1 MSLTES
7 IQTQAM
13 SVDAPPEYLRQ
24 HWPEIREQLET
35 GRYRPQPVKRVEI
48 DKADGKKRPL
58 GISTVFDRFIQQAV
72 AQVVSVQWEPPFHPQ
87 SYGFRPKRSAHQAVR
102 EVRANLRAGYGWV
115 VDRELPAFFDRVNP
129 DRLMARLKQRCPDA
143 GLLRLVNRFL
153 KAGVSVMGSSGL
165 SGTAQTR
172 RVGA

>member
-13 SVDAPPEYLRQ
+13 SVDALPEYLRQ

-58 GISTVFDRFIQQAV
+58 GIPTVFDRSSSKPSRKSSRCNENRPFIPRV
-72 AQVVSVQWEPPFHPQ
+72 TDSAQSV
-87 SYGFRPKRSAHQAVR
+87 RPIRLCVKCGRTSGR
-102 EVRANLRAGYGWV
+102 DTAG
-115 VDRELPAFFDRVNP
+115 
-129 DRLMARLKQRCPDA
+129 
-143 GLLRLVNRFL
+143 
-153 KAGVSVMGSSGL
+153 
-165 SGTAQTR
+165 
-172 RVGA
+172 